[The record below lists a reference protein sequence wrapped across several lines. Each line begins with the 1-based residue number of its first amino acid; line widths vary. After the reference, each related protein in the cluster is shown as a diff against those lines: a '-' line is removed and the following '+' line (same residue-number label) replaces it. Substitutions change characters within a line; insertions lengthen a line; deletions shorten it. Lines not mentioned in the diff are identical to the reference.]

1 MRSTHLSALVAL
13 LVVPVAARADDILP
27 LYPDSAVFAFGID
40 VKGITSSPLGKKVI
54 GDDKPYDATRKLLRV
69 MFPEDILPV
78 AEEAA
83 KPLAQVANRL
93 DRATIVGH
101 LFTGG
106 GPKVV
111 IFLEGD
117 IGEDDYIKAAE
128 AIAKAEN
135 KEFKTEQLGEQKLLL
150 LGSGNKPL
158 HGLRVRKSLFI
169 IATERELIDEVLDK
183 HAGKKKANVQKG
195 LTERVVKVK
204 PAETPIWLAV
214 GQMKDVLGID
224 GGIAT
229 IGLKSDVDFR
239 IEINCDEAAKAAD
252 FERLLNV
259 LVAFLADAKTPQG
272 KVWHAA
278 GIKVTRDGTTV
289 VATGSI
295 PAKLLID
302 EYAKQK

>member
-1 MRSTHLSALVAL
+1 MRSFLLASFAVLVA
-13 LVVPVAARADDILP
+13 PAAARADDITA

-40 VKGITSSPLGKKVI
+40 VKGITTSPLGKKVI

-78 AEEAA
+78 AEQAA

-93 DRATIVGH
+93 ERATIVGH
-101 LFTGG
+101 LIADGG
-106 GPKVV
+106 AKVV
-111 IFLEGD
+111 VFLEGE
-117 IGEDDYIKAAE
+117 IPEDDYVKAAE

-135 KEFKTEQLGEQKLLL
+135 KEFKTEKYGERRLIVV
-150 LGSGNKPL
+150 GEGNRSL
-158 HGLRVRKSLFI
+158 YGLRVDKSLFV
-169 IATERELIDEVLDK
+169 IATQRELIDEVLDK

-195 LTERVVKVK
+195 LTDRVAKVK

-214 GQMKDVLGID
+214 GQMKDALEIK
-224 GGIAT
+224 GGVAT
-229 IGLKSDVDFR
+229 IALKSDADFR
-239 IEINCDEAAKAAD
+239 IEIDCDKEQVATDLKRGLE
-252 FERLLNV
+252 F
-259 LVAFLADAKTPQG
+259 LVAYLADAKTPQG

-278 GIKVTRDGTTV
+278 GIKVKQDGTTV
-289 VATGSI
+289 VATGSF

>member
-1 MRSTHLSALVAL
+1 MRTSLLPALFAVVVAPL
-13 LVVPVAARADDILP
+13 TARADDVTP

-40 VKGITSSPLGKKVI
+40 VKGITNSPLGKKVI
-54 GDDKPYDATRKLLRV
+54 GDDKPYDATRKMLRV
-69 MFPEDILPV
+69 MFPDDILPV

-83 KPLAQVANRL
+83 KPLAQIANRL
-93 DRATIVGH
+93 DRATVVGH
-101 LFTGG
+101 LIANG
-106 GPKVV
+106 GPKIVV
-111 IFLEGD
+111 FLEGE
-117 IGEDDYIKAAE
+117 IPEDDYIKAAE

-135 KEFKTEQLGEQKLLL
+135 KDFKTEKLGERKLIAVGEGHRTLY
-150 LGSGNKPL
+150 
-158 HGLRVRKSLFI
+158 GLRVSKSLFV

-195 LTERVVKVK
+195 LTERVAKIK
-204 PAETPIWLAV
+204 PGETPIWLAV
-214 GQMKDVLGID
+214 GQMKDVLGIT

-229 IGLKSDVDFR
+229 IGLKSDADFR
-239 IEINCDEAAKAAD
+239 IEINCDEDRVAGDMK
-252 FERLLNV
+252 RLLDWFV
-259 LVAFLADAKTPQG
+259 TYLADAKTPQG

-278 GIKVTRDGTTV
+278 GIKVSQDGTTV